1 MDAESKCPVMHGANT
16 KNKGEGTTNRDWWP
30 NQLDISILHQ
40 HDQKSNPMGENFD
53 YREHFKNIGLEN
65 IKDLNQ
71 KFDAITCLWNV
82 FGHVST
88 NEKRLNILKDI
99 KKKLNPKGYLIFDV
113 NNRHNAKQ
121 YGIIKIIYRVLVDKF
136 FFNEKRGDAKYEIVQ
151 ENKKVKGY
159 GHLFTIGEI
168 ELLIKKSNFQLKKV
182 YFVNYSNGKVEK
194 TPFFGQILV
203 ILEANN

>member
-1 MDAESKCPVMHGANT
+1 MHQT
-16 KNKGEGTTNRDWWP
+16 FD
-30 NQLDISILHQ
+30 LDL
-40 HDQKSNPMGENFD
+40 
-53 YREHFKNIGLEN
+53 
-65 IKDLNQ
+65 
-71 KFDAITCLWNV
+71 
-82 FGHVST
+82 
-88 NEKRLNILKDI
+88 LKDI